1 MTTAPGAREHVVRLA
16 DLPAP
21 GRAIVAALL
30 EAERIAQQQAVASP
44 ALTPPVVRPRP
55 SRPLP
60 AGAAR

>member
-1 MTTAPGAREHVVRLA
+1 MTGFEIRDAAGELVAI
-16 DLPAP
+16 PAP